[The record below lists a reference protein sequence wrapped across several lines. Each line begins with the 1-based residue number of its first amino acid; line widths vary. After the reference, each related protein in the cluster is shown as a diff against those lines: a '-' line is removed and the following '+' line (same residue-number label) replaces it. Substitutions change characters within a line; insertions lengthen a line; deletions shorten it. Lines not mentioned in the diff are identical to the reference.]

1 MAHIK
6 LYEEFVFESSRNII
20 DEILTRIEPTLQE
33 MVANVK
39 AAYEKNSLKDAS
51 GNILLQWTPYDDKMT
66 RLNLTFDLVKAVEK
80 YTKPTDVLVMAE
92 PRRSRKGNIEIY
104 CKIERDGIAYDFNT
118 EVIYAGGYNI
128 QRLHYRYITSTKL
141 PRTDNSE
148 VTKVYQEKIKK
159 LSKSEKLNKELEM
172 LEQRII
178 QHSEGLEKNK
188 KLTDDQILDVIKKDP
203 RSESAYVWP
212 TWEEII
218 KRDAA
223 RNYNNDEAEYEAAKA
238 ESTRRK
244 IESWKTQNIW
254 WKEQTIK
261 SSRAEIVKINK
272 KLQQIVDSN

>member
-178 QHSEGLEKNK
+178 QLSEGLEKNK

>member
-1 MAHIK
+1 M
-6 LYEEFVFESSRNII
+6 
-20 DEILTRIEPTLQE
+20 
-33 MVANVK
+33 
-39 AAYEKNSLKDAS
+39 
-51 GNILLQWTPYDDKMT
+51 
-66 RLNLTFDLVKAVEK
+66 
-80 YTKPTDVLVMAE
+80 
-92 PRRSRKGNIEIY
+92 
-104 CKIERDGIAYDFNT
+104 
-118 EVIYAGGYNI
+118 
-128 QRLHYRYITSTKL
+128 
-141 PRTDNSE
+141 
-148 VTKVYQEKIKK
+148 TKVYQEKIKK

-178 QHSEGLEKNK
+178 QLSEGLEKNK

>member
-39 AAYEKNSLKDAS
+39 AAFEKNSPKDAS
-51 GNILLQWTPYDDKMT
+51 GDILLQWTPYDDKMT